1 MAIPLPLE
9 IVAGVSAASLTIGL
23 LRGSVDDAALAQ
35 QPNESTTW
43 APLSALPANLVQSL
57 RQGLRTYLLG
67 QGRLQSVGLLLL
79 RLAVGVMMIHH
90 GQDKL
95 ADPQGFATNYVAA
108 LHLPFPLLMAYAA
121 GYAEI
126 IGSWLLIF
134 GLLTPFGALALSGT
148 MAVAGY
154 HHILTSGLN
163 IYVLELVVLYLGGSL
178 GLLLLGPG
186 RFSFDA
192 GIARELLQDDDGN
205 EREANQVATA
215 AGAGSSAVLKP
226 IPVAVNGR

>member
-9 IVAGVSAASLTIGL
+9 LVAGVCAATLTIGMI
-23 LRGSVDDAALAQ
+23 RGSSAPEQ
-35 QPNESTTW
+35 RR
-43 APLSALPANLVQSL
+43 PLSFATEGWAWPASL
-57 RQGLRTYLLG
+57 REGLKNYLLG
-67 QGRLQSVGLLLL
+67 HGKLQSLGLLLL
-79 RLAVGVMMIHH
+79 RLSVGVMMIHH
-90 GQDKL
+90 GQDKIV
-95 ADPQGFATNYVAA
+95 DPQGFATNYVAA

-134 GLLTPFGALALSGT
+134 GLFTPFGALALSGT

-163 IYVLELVVLYLGGSL
+163 IYVLELVVLYLGGSV

-186 RFSFDA
+186 SFSFDA
-192 GIARELLQDDDGN
+192 GIAREWLKEPMAQDISTDIDVSTSGL
-205 EREANQVATA
+205 
-215 AGAGSSAVLKP
+215 SA
-226 IPVAVNGR
+226 IPVEIGSR

>member
-9 IVAGVSAASLTIGL
+9 ILAGICASTLTIGL
-23 LRGSVDDAALAQ
+23 LRGEAAPAPAATSAAQ
-35 QPNESTTW
+35 PW
-43 APLSALPANLVQSL
+43 ASGAAWRLPAGL
-57 RQGLRTYLLG
+57 RQGLRGYLLG
-67 QGRLQSVGLLLL
+67 QGRLQSLGLLLL

-126 IGSWLLIF
+126 LGSWLLIF
-134 GLLTPFGALALSGT
+134 GLFTPLGALALSGT

-163 IYVLELVVLYLGGSL
+163 IYVLELVVLYLGGSV

-192 GIARELLQDDDGN
+192 GIARELLGDGVQQGDDDAISSDRTGL
-205 EREANQVATA
+205 A
-215 AGAGSSAVLKP
+215 A
-226 IPVAVNGR
+226 AVNSPSGAV